1 MLRTAQ
7 ETAAGRVRQ
16 TNRDSGKL
24 AEDPRTWRLDDPCR
38 IAPSGQMVTTSECRS
53 RWLRAPATTLLYAA
67 ILPSMSPRDGCP
79 VFGVPDHLELN
90 ASSKRG

>member
-7 ETAAGRVRQ
+7 ETAAGRIRQ
-16 TNRDSGKL
+16 TKRDSGTL

-53 RWLRAPATTLLYAA
+53 DWLRAPATNLTHTPVAKAA
-67 ILPSMSPRDGCP
+67 
-79 VFGVPDHLELN
+79 GVSCFCGFPIAC
-90 ASSKRG
+90 ASIHSLV